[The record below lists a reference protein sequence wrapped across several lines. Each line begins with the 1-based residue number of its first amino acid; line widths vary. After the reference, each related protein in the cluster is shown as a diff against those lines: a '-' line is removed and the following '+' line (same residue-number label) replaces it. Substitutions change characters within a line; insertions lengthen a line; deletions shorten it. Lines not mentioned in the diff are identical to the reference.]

1 MTKISLGTV
10 QFGVDYGVN
19 SVDGQVKPN
28 EVKKILTYAQ
38 SKGVDLLDTAPAYG
52 NSQQILGMSNISNFK
67 VITKTR
73 HFSSPEINQNDI
85 VLLTDDFHN
94 SLRALNQES
103 VYGILV
109 HNAGDFLKPGGR
121 QIFDKLLELKE
132 MGKVMKLGVSVYD
145 SIELQSI
152 LNIFELDIVQL
163 PINIMDRRMID
174 NGMLSS
180 LRSKNIEVHARSVF
194 LQGLLLMTEQ
204 NRPQKFNRWSALWK
218 VWHGWLNNN
227 RISAIEATIRYAISL
242 PEISKVVVGVETVE
256 QLKEIF
262 SSSLGVLPEIPKELC
277 TEDPNLLNPSN
288 WGRL

>member
-1 MTKISLGTV
+1 MPKISLGTV
-10 QFGVDYGVN
+10 QFGTNYGVN

-28 EVKKILTYAQ
+28 EVEKILTYAR

-52 NSQQILGMSNISNFK
+52 NSQQILGMANISNFK
-67 VITKTR
+67 VVTKTR
-73 HFSSPEINQNDI
+73 HFGSSKINHNDI
-85 VLLTDDFHN
+85 VLLADDFHN

-109 HNAGDFLKPGGR
+109 HNAGDLLKLGGR
-121 QIFDKLLELKE
+121 QIFDHLLELKE

-152 LNIFELDIVQL
+152 LNIFDLDIVQL

-218 VWHGWLNNN
+218 LWHGWLYDN
-227 RISAIEATIRYAISL
+227 RISALEATIRYAISL
-242 PEISKVVVGVETVE
+242 SAISKVVVGVETVD

-262 SSSLGVLPEIPKELC
+262 SASSGVLPEIPKELC
-277 TEDPNLLNPSN
+277 TDDPNLLNPSN
-288 WGRL
+288 WSHL